1 MDNLWEYLLDLVINV
16 VSAINP
22 KQLSVGAKVIYV
34 AVIVSL
40 VGALTWFALR

>member
-22 KQLSVGAKVIYV
+22 KQLSLGAKVINA

-40 VGALTWFALR
+40 VGALIWFVLR